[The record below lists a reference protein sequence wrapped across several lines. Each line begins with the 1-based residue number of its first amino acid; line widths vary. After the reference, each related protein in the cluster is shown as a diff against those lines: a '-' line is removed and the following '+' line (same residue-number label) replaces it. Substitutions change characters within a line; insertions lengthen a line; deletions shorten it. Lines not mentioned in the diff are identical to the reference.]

1 MSNKEMTKINI
12 FYTPDSIILGDLTEK
27 VVENETHPL
36 VLCYPKITEQE
47 IKEITKII
55 THNRNHYLKHLTV
68 NEIIDII
75 ARAAEKWTNP
85 SYHLR
90 KIAEKAVPAVTGYD
104 ADQFSL
110 ELKNF
115 IRLFRKKELKRFVN
129 TELGQSGAMLDDF
142 QPNLSGG
149 FSKFYGPDL
158 IFQIFSGNV
167 PGIQLWTLIMGLLV
181 KSPTLGKTS
190 FVEPIM
196 PALFVQTLAEIDP
209 KLANT
214 ITILPWHSGEKFE
227 AHCLNLADT
236 IVVCGGK
243 EAVASV
249 KSKTPLNKKILSYGY
264 KIGLAIVGRE
274 TLTPEY
280 YAQVIK
286 DLAEDIATYDQQS
299 CLAPQSIFIERGGAI
314 TPQEFA
320 SILSNELNN
329 YQIKYPR
336 APIHESDKIA
346 IEKMRQEAEIT
357 SIKNG
362 ATSVFRSDN
371 STAWTIILHNN
382 IGFSASPLN
391 RSIHIFV
398 VNDLT
403 DLPPVLIPHQQYLQ
417 SAGIAISPNRLFSL
431 ADMLGK
437 VGVNRMSALGKMNH
451 VSSGWHHD
459 GRFNLLD
466 LVRVTDIEQ
475 SLEFS
480 SEKFDPDVE

>member
-12 FYTPDSIILGDLTEK
+12 FYVPSNIIFDDLTEK
-27 VVENETHPL
+27 VVENETHQL
-36 VLCYPKITEQE
+36 VMCYPKISEQE
-47 IKEITKII
+47 IKKITKII

-85 SYHLR
+85 AYHFR
-90 KIAEKAVPAVTGYD
+90 KIAEKAVPMLTGYD
-104 ADQFSL
+104 VDQFSL
-110 ELKNF
+110 EIKNF

-129 TELGQSGAMLDDF
+129 SELGQSGTVLNDF

-190 FVEPIM
+190 FAEPIM

-209 KLANT
+209 KLADT
-214 ITILPWHSGEKFE
+214 IAIMPWHSGETFE
-227 AHCLNLADT
+227 KHCLDLADT
-236 IVVCGGK
+236 IIVCGSK
-243 EAVASV
+243 ETVTSV
-249 KSKTPLNKKILSYGY
+249 KSKASINKRILSYGY

-274 TLTPEY
+274 TLTPDRY
-280 YAQVIK
+280 VQVIK
-286 DLAEDIATYDQQS
+286 DLVEDITTYDQQS

-320 SILSNELNN
+320 SILSNELDN

-336 APIHESDKIA
+336 APINESDKIA
-346 IEKMRQEAEIT
+346 IERMRQEAEIT
-357 SIKNG
+357 SIKNE
-362 ATSVFRSDN
+362 AISLFRSDN
-371 STAWTIILHNN
+371 STAWTVILHNK

-391 RSIHIFV
+391 RSIHIFMV
-398 VNDLT
+398 DDLT
-403 DLPPVLIPHQQYLQ
+403 DLPLALTPYQQYLQ
-417 SAGIAISPNRLFSL
+417 SAGIAVSPNRLFLL
-431 ADMLGK
+431 ADILGK

-459 GRFNLLD
+459 GHFNLLD

-475 SLEFS
+475 SLECY
-480 SEKFDPDVE
+480 SEQFDPDVE